1 MKPNQIIKKLAAG
14 EASDSDINELAWAVA
29 QQSERGQ
36 WYDGPGSANVLDWII
51 DGSFTGNE
59 TVETLAAEWDEEWV

>member
-1 MKPNQIIKKLAAG
+1 MKPNQIIKKMAAG
-14 EASDSDINELAWAVA
+14 EASDSDINELALAVA

-36 WYDGPGSANVLDWII
+36 WYDGPGSTNVLEWII

-59 TVETLAAEWDEEWV
+59 TIETLVTEWDEE

>member
-1 MKPNQIIKKLAAG
+1 MKTNQIIKKIIAG
-14 EASDSDINELAWAVA
+14 TASDSDINELAWAVA

-36 WYDGPGSANVLDWII
+36 WYDGPGSTNVLEWII

-59 TVETLAAEWDEEWV
+59 TIETLVTEWDEE